1 MEGTMTR
8 EEERKNDRKLLAECR
23 AWKRAVSKEI
33 AGMSCEE
40 KIAYFHK
47 AGEEARVRYEEITG
61 KNLDDIPYLGI
72 QPPPPYPAPCG
83 TINP

>member
-1 MEGTMTR
+1 MTR

-40 KIAYFHK
+40 KIAYFNK
-47 AGEEARVRYEEITG
+47 AGEEARADYELITG
-61 KNLDDIPYLGI
+61 EKWDS
-72 QPPPPYPAPCG
+72 
-83 TINP
+83 